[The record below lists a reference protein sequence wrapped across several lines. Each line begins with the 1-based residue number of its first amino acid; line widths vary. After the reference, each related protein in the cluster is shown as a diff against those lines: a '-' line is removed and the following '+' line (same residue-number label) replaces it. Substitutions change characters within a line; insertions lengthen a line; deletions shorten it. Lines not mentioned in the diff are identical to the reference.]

1 MPWFQHISGVTLLSF
16 VVTLPTW
23 PWPDLRSWSCWWRR
37 PTSRREASTNA
48 WTIASQACVWLR
60 RGTKWDG
67 LEAHFNIWGC
77 IKTNL
82 AIFGGMNI
90 HLPVIWGSLGYQG
103 FDSYP
108 YLMISTTSPSQRGP
122 FPARSMA
129 CPWDKSAGDCTTS
142 SMVIRCHGEN
152 SKNATMRPGKFTT
165 IDWVWKRSTGIYNI
179 YICIIIYI
187 V

>member
-108 YLMISTTSPSQRGP
+108 Y
-122 FPARSMA
+122 
-129 CPWDKSAGDCTTS
+129 
-142 SMVIRCHGEN
+142 
-152 SKNATMRPGKFTT
+152 
-165 IDWVWKRSTGIYNI
+165 I
-179 YICIIIYI
+179 YICQY
-187 V
+187 VWMEVANLSSRTGRHFFRFLSEDVEHLKHV